1 MRKWVKPTINVI
13 IIAAYYYLAY
23 RHPSDILT
31 VAYALIAW
39 NRIIEK
45 LLELLGR

>member
-1 MRKWVKPTINVI
+1 MRKWVKPTVNVI

>member
-1 MRKWVKPTINVI
+1 MRKWVKPTVNVI

-39 NRIIEK
+39 DRIVEK